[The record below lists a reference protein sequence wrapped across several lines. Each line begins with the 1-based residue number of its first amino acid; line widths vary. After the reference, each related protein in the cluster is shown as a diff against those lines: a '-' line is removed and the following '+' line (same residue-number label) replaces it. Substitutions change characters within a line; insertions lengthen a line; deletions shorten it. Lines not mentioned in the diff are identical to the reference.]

1 MGRDGEG
8 IDAGT
13 NFWHLS
19 GPTIHSSV
27 NRRMYCHVYSSVN
40 RRIYSAYIHRFQLY
54 SSVLVP
60 RNIK

>member
-8 IDAGT
+8 IGVGT

-40 RRIYSAYIHRFQLY
+40 R
-54 SSVLVP
+54 
-60 RNIK
+60 

>member
-8 IDAGT
+8 IGVGT
-13 NFWHLS
+13 IFWHLS

-27 NRRMYCHVYSSVN
+27 NRR
-40 RRIYSAYIHRFQLY
+40 IYSAYIRRFQLY